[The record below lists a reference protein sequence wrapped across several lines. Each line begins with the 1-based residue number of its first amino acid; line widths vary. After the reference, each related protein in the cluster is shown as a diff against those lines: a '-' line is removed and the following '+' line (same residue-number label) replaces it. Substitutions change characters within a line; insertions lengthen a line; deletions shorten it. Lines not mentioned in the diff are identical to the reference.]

1 MTARN
6 AANEVEPH
14 DIKRIET
21 LPRLSRAVVHNGI
34 VYLSG
39 QLADDPNVPVEEQ
52 TRNILQKL
60 DGYLE
65 QAGSDKTR
73 VLSAVVW
80 LKDIADAPRMN
91 SVWESWMPA
100 GFAPSRSCV
109 QSVPG
114 RPEFSVEITLTAA
127 LR

>member
-1 MTARN
+1 MTAN
-6 AANEVEPH
+6 NVAKEAESG

-21 LPRLSRAVVHNGI
+21 LPRLSRALVHNGI

-39 QLADDPNVPVEEQ
+39 LLADDPNLPVEEQ
-52 TRNILQKL
+52 TRNILQKIE
-60 DGYLE
+60 GYLE
-65 QAGSDKTR
+65 QTGSDKTR

-91 SVWESWMPA
+91 SVWESWIPA

-114 RPEFSVEITLTAA
+114 RAEFSVEIALTAA
-127 LR
+127 VR